1 MAGVTHVKH
10 FLARSLHFFMYRV
23 LKRGVMVAK
32 HMWGQ
37 RSNIGSGTMKRSGW
51 IATIII
57 LMFLVSGCV
66 SSIRND
72 DITVTGLDSG
82 GFLLDPVGNF
92 DVYTGSF
99 SVANPTN
106 RTVENLA
113 VDITL
118 IPAASY
124 CHGMTKTFT
133 IPRLEPLQKE
143 KVQMSI
149 AEFGNLNCQ
158 YDYAY
163 RVTTTND
170 PQT

>member
-1 MAGVTHVKH
+1 M
-10 FLARSLHFFMYRV
+10 
-23 LKRGVMVAK
+23 
-32 HMWGQ
+32 Q
-37 RSNIGSGTMKRSGW
+37 RNGW
-51 IATIII
+51 IVTIII
-57 LMFLVSGCV
+57 LMLLAGGCV
-66 SSIRND
+66 SSTRNN
-72 DITVTGLDSG
+72 DITVTGLDSN
-82 GFLLDPVGNF
+82 GFLLNAVGNF

-106 RTVENLA
+106 RTVENMA

-143 KVQMSI
+143 MVQMSI

-158 YDYAY
+158 YDYSY
-163 RVTTTND
+163 RVTTTNA
-170 PQT
+170 PQK

>member
-1 MAGVTHVKH
+1 
-10 FLARSLHFFMYRV
+10 
-23 LKRGVMVAK
+23 
-32 HMWGQ
+32 
-37 RSNIGSGTMKRSGW
+37 MKRTGW
-51 IATIII
+51 TFPIII
-57 LMFLVSGCV
+57 LLLLASGCV
-66 SSIRND
+66 SSTRND

-82 GFLLDPVGNF
+82 GFLSDAVGNF

-118 IPAASY
+118 VPAASY

-133 IPRLEPLQKE
+133 IPRLDPLQKE

-158 YDYAY
+158 YDYTY
-163 RVTTTND
+163 RVTTTNV
-170 PQT
+170 PHT